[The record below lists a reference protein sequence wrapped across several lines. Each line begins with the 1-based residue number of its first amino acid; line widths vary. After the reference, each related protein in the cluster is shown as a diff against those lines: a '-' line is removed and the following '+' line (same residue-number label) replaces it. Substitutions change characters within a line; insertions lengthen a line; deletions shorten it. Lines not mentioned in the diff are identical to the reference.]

1 MPLCFLLPSVGL
13 PSASSFLSGLTH
25 LLLSPLV
32 ECWRFP
38 PFGWVER
45 SVVFPIGRLVVT
57 VGLLSVKLIVM
68 VKRGSSTF
76 SAAAVARSGL
86 ALGRT
91 VEKTLAL
98 EAVVSRLRHHISVLS
113 RRLHLSAL
121 ESESLRSELD
131 ALRSVAPL
139 SREGDGAEASPLREE
154 VADEVAVLAPVAE
167 PAAPTVASLG
177 AHVEALTVTT
187 VAFAVMAQ
195 EPEPGV
201 AEPVLPV
208 VVQVER
214 SPSADG
220 AVAKR
225 CPRRVRW
232 VDDEAGVASR
242 KARVVEVF
250 SSSPPPVP
258 AGRYDSPVASAAGG
272 GGSDRHARDPG
283 IVTVGRSRRRKGRG
297 GRH

>member
-1 MPLCFLLPSVGL
+1 
-13 PSASSFLSGLTH
+13 
-25 LLLSPLV
+25 
-32 ECWRFP
+32 
-38 PFGWVER
+38 
-45 SVVFPIGRLVVT
+45 
-57 VGLLSVKLIVM
+57 M

-76 SAAAVARSGL
+76 SAAAVARLGL
-86 ALGRT
+86 ALGQT

-98 EAVVSRLRHHISVLS
+98 KAEVSRLCHHIGVLS

-121 ESESLRSELD
+121 ESESLRRELD

-139 SREGDGAEASPLREE
+139 SCEGDGAEASSPLGEE

-177 AHVEALTVTT
+177 ARVEAFTVTK
-187 VAFAVMAQ
+187 VASAVMAQ
-195 EPEPGV
+195 EPEPDV
-201 AEPVLPV
+201 AEPELPV

-220 AVAKR
+220 PVAKR
-225 CPRRVRW
+225 NPRRMRW

-242 KARVVEVF
+242 KARVVEVV
-250 SSSPPPVP
+250 SSSRSPVP
-258 AGRYDSPVASAAGG
+258 AGRSGSLVASAAGG
-272 GGSDRHARDPG
+272 VGSEPHARDPG
-283 IVTVGRSRRRKGRG
+283 FITVGRGRRRKGRG

>member
-1 MPLCFLLPSVGL
+1 
-13 PSASSFLSGLTH
+13 
-25 LLLSPLV
+25 
-32 ECWRFP
+32 
-38 PFGWVER
+38 
-45 SVVFPIGRLVVT
+45 VVFPIGRLVVT
-57 VGLLSVKLIVM
+57 VGLLSVRLIVI

-98 EAVVSRLRHHISVLS
+98 EAEVSRLRHHISVLS

-121 ESESLRSELD
+121 ESESLRRELD

>member
-1 MPLCFLLPSVGL
+1 
-13 PSASSFLSGLTH
+13 
-25 LLLSPLV
+25 
-32 ECWRFP
+32 
-38 PFGWVER
+38 
-45 SVVFPIGRLVVT
+45 
-57 VGLLSVKLIVM
+57 M

-98 EAVVSRLRHHISVLS
+98 EAEVSRLRHHISVLS

-121 ESESLRSELD
+121 ESESLRRELD

-139 SREGDGAEASPLREE
+139 SREGDGTEASPLREE
-154 VADEVAVLAPVAE
+154 VAGEVAVRAPVAV
-167 PAAPTVASLG
+167 PAALAVASLG
-177 AHVEALTVTT
+177 AHVEAMTGTT
-187 VAFAVMAQ
+187 VASAVVAQ
-195 EPEPGV
+195 EPEPSV
-201 AEPVLPV
+201 TEPVQPV

-225 CPRRVRW
+225 HPRCVRW
-232 VDDEAGVASR
+232 VDNEAGVASR
-242 KARVVEVF
+242 KARVIEVV

-258 AGRYDSPVASAAGG
+258 AGRSGSAVVLATVG

-283 IVTVGRSRRRKGRG
+283 IVTIGRGRRPKGRG
-297 GRH
+297 GGRH

>member
-1 MPLCFLLPSVGL
+1 
-13 PSASSFLSGLTH
+13 
-25 LLLSPLV
+25 
-32 ECWRFP
+32 
-38 PFGWVER
+38 
-45 SVVFPIGRLVVT
+45 
-57 VGLLSVKLIVM
+57 M

-98 EAVVSRLRHHISVLS
+98 ETEVSRLSHHISVLS

-121 ESESLRSELD
+121 ESESLRRELN
-131 ALRSVAPL
+131 ALRSVAHL

-154 VADEVAVLAPVAE
+154 VADEVAMLAPVAE
-167 PAAPTVASLG
+167 PAALTVGSLG
-177 AHVEALTVTT
+177 AHLEALKVTT
-187 VAFAVMAQ
+187 VASAVMAQ
-195 EPEPGV
+195 KPEPGV

-220 AVAKR
+220 VVAKR
-225 CPRRVRW
+225 NPRRVHW

-242 KARVVEVF
+242 MARVVEVV
-250 SSSPPPVP
+250 SLSPPPVP
-258 AGRYDSPVASAAGG
+258 AGHYGSSVASAIEG
-272 GGSDRHARDPG
+272 GGSERHARDPG
-283 IVTVGRSRRRKGRG
+283 IITFGRG
-297 GRH
+297 RR